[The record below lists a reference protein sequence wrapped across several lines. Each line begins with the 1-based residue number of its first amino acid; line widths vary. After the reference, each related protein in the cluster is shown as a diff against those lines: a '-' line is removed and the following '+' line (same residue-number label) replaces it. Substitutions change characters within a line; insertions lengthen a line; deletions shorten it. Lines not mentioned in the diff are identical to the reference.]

1 MGLMEIWY
9 QAGEIEARAL
19 QQQPP
24 ARPTSVPRQGRQP
37 AAGLR
42 RSVGHAL
49 IGLGA
54 LIAAEAHPT
63 RRVA

>member
-19 QQQPP
+19 SQQPA
-24 ARPTSVPRQGRQP
+24 ARPTNIREQGRRT
-37 AAGLR
+37 GSLR

-49 IGLGA
+49 IGLGS

-63 RRVA
+63 RRVV